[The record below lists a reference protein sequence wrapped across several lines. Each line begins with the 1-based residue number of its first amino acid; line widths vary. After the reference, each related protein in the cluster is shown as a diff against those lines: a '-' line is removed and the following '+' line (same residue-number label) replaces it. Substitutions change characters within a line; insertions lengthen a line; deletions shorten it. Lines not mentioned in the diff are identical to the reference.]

1 MRFDEN
7 AARAYLIAVFGDF
20 GAAGQQAVVQGNAAL
35 GHGHAFST
43 VIHHME
49 GVTVFRIWEI

>member
-7 AARAYLIAVFGDF
+7 AARVYLIAVFGDF
-20 GAAGQQAVVQGNAAL
+20 GAAGQQAVLQGHAAL
-35 GHGHAFST
+35 CHGHAFST
-43 VIHHME
+43 VIHHVE